1 MQPEQVQSAI
11 SSYYEGVTDNIK
23 DANKTNK
30 LFGILD
36 EAGIKG
42 LEELDKN
49 VLQQLLIILLRQVS
63 TAQVPTAQ
71 SACDRILLYLRK
83 IPSIYDSFNPNP
95 DLLKQLNFARLLS
108 GSQSEVVY
116 DLMIFI
122 LRYYSDV
129 DYDHYNLNS
138 PLKDKLIKEE
148 KKRVWLTLEHILI
161 KQSTFLEEFRKRQ
174 VNFYNS
180 GDHCESNGRTDGLR
194 RRIKEVCQ

>member
-11 SSYYEGVTDNIK
+11 NSYYEGVTDNIK
-23 DANKTNK
+23 DTNKTNK

-36 EAGIKG
+36 EAGIKV
-42 LEELDKN
+42 LEEMEKD

-95 DLLKQLNFARLLS
+95 DLLKQLNFARLLT
-108 GSQSEVVY
+108 GSQAEVVY

-129 DYDHYNLNS
+129 DYDHYNLNAS
-138 PLKDKLIKEE
+138 LKDKLVKEE

-174 VNFYNS
+174 VRPVDP
-180 GDHCESNGRTDGLR
+180 GDHRESDGRVDGLH
-194 RRIKEVCQ
+194 